1 MDERI
6 LESIKK
12 SDKILIGIG
21 ESFQEKYESLR
32 TEEFLILEK
41 ENPLEAGFR
50 KLQFLKEHSND
61 DVIRA
66 YKSLFELIKDKDY
79 YIISTCTD
87 DKIFNVD
94 FDKTKIVTPCGGF
107 RFLQCKENCMKELLP
122 VSDEM
127 IKNKSEIVCPHC
139 NSTTCFNQLPTENY
153 NEDGYLPDW
162 QKYNQWLQNTLN
174 KPICILE
181 LGIGLTYPTV
191 IRWPFEKIAFYNQK
205 AVLYRVHD
213 SLYQTTKELKEKC
226 ISIKNDP
233 IGFLNN

>member
-66 YKSLFELIKDKDY
+66 YKSLFELD
-79 YIISTCTD
+79 
-87 DKIFNVD
+87 
-94 FDKTKIVTPCGGF
+94 
-107 RFLQCKENCMKELLP
+107 
-122 VSDEM
+122 
-127 IKNKSEIVCPHC
+127 
-139 NSTTCFNQLPTENY
+139 
-153 NEDGYLPDW
+153 
-162 QKYNQWLQNTLN
+162 
-174 KPICILE
+174 
-181 LGIGLTYPTV
+181 
-191 IRWPFEKIAFYNQK
+191 
-205 AVLYRVHD
+205 
-213 SLYQTTKELKEKC
+213 
-226 ISIKNDP
+226 
-233 IGFLNN
+233 

>member
-127 IKNKSEIVCPHC
+127 IKNKS
-139 NSTTCFNQLPTENY
+139 
-153 NEDGYLPDW
+153 
-162 QKYNQWLQNTLN
+162 
-174 KPICILE
+174 
-181 LGIGLTYPTV
+181 
-191 IRWPFEKIAFYNQK
+191 
-205 AVLYRVHD
+205 
-213 SLYQTTKELKEKC
+213 
-226 ISIKNDP
+226 
-233 IGFLNN
+233 